1 MRPEKN
7 EARWQMITYDLPR
20 NLILRTLTGAVTTV
34 ELLGQISIREILLYQ
49 QGAGGLKGLGL
60 GPEPIQ
66 EAMAVGMEIMK
77 RLKLMCS

>member
-7 EARWQMITYDLPR
+7 EARWQMIAYDLPR